1 MKRFVA
7 VALGGALICAAH
19 WTCVF
24 AATNASDISPQ
35 KGLMITYTSR
45 STMVVS
51 GSGGMHGYND
61 LDQESWL
68 KVLEPTPEKIHY
80 KLRFSAPGN
89 EKANADAGKFSI
101 ERFVLRKDIEQS
113 TRMTLLESTTDPHV
127 YAGQTFAGTST
138 KALQLLN
145 SGAEVPF
152 VLGINTSSGFF
163 GAMSSAAAS
172 ATATA
177 SSDSLAGN
185 IGSALSMLGSGR
197 EYFRG
202 NLRRVEAGP
211 VQFPVL
217 LDGVRTMVPAV
228 HAAGTVTGTSSP
240 ATHIEFWWLNNPSY
254 PLTLKWVMGN
264 VFSQV
269 TRIDRPAENGGE
281 GGSGSAANGD
291 KGQAAMSE
299 SLSKSCHVEIPG
311 VYFNTGSAQILE
323 ESKPALAAVARLIKQ
338 SKFSALTIDGHTDNI
353 GTPAYNQDLS
363 ERRAEAVRQ
372 ALVANFGVPAGQL
385 TAKGYG
391 LTRPVESNAT
401 PEGRARNR
409 RVELTRPCGPGK

>member
-1 MKRFVA
+1 MRRLLAFSLA
-7 VALGGALICAAH
+7 GALAGAWH
-19 WTCVF
+19 WTS
-24 AATNASDISPQ
+24 AAQGNASDIIPQ
-35 KGLMITYTSR
+35 KGMMIIYTSR
-45 STMVVS
+45 STLVAG
-51 GSGGMHGYND
+51 GSGGLHGYND
-61 LDQESWL
+61 LDQESWIQVLEAAPEDIRYKL
-68 KVLEPTPEKIHY
+68 KV
-80 KLRFSAPGN
+80 SAPGN
-89 EKANADAGKFSI
+89 AKANAETDRFTI
-101 ERFVLRKDIEQS
+101 ERKVLRKDIEQS
-113 TRMTLLESTTDPHV
+113 TRMTLLSSTTDPEV
-127 YAGQTFAGTST
+127 YAGQTFAETST

-152 VLGINTSSGFF
+152 VLGINTSSGLFAAM
-163 GAMSSAAAS
+163 GASVAS
-172 ATATA
+172 ATAK
-177 SSDSLAGN
+177 SSGDSLAGN
-185 IGSALSMLGSGR
+185 VSSALSMLGSGR

-240 ATHIEFWWLNNPSY
+240 AERIEFWWLNNPNY

-269 TRIDRPAENGGE
+269 TRINRPPAPGG
-281 GGSGSAANGD
+281 GD
-291 KGQAAMSE
+291 GQGASSNAPPALATMSE
-299 SLSKSCHVEIPG
+299 SLNKSCHAEMSG
-311 VYFNTGSAQILE
+311 VYFNTGSAQLLE
-323 ESKPALAAVARLIKQ
+323 ESQPALAAVARLIKQ
-338 SKFSALTIDGHTDNI
+338 SRFSTLTIEGHTDNI

-372 ALVANFGVPAGQL
+372 SLVTNFGVPAGQL

-391 LTRPVESNAT
+391 LTRPVESNST